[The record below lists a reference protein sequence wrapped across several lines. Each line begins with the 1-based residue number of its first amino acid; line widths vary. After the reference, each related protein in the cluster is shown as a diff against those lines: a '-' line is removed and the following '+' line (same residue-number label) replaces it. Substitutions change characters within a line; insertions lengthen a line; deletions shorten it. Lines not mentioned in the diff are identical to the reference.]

1 MKRMNPDVPGRVFL
15 DTCVVNFM
23 LEFGEQIHD
32 GADLPPVGTRE
43 ATDIQALRD
52 LWVVGQRAMW
62 QLAISPY
69 TYSEIARTKDEEKL
83 RQLYMWFQELWQYWR
98 STVEQTDDLPSFI
111 EAEDIRVRTLISDYL
126 SCLPDVADRVLICD
140 ALVYRCDLFCT
151 RDWTTVLKHRA
162 ELRGLPIEIVT
173 PSEWW
178 AKVRPY
184 AGLWA

>member
-1 MKRMNPDVPGRVFL
+1 MNLDVPGRVFL

-32 GADLPPVGTRE
+32 SADLPPVGARE
-43 ATDIQALRD
+43 AADIEALRD

-62 QLAISPY
+62 QVAISPY

-83 RQLYMWFQELWQYWR
+83 RQLHMWFQELWQYWR
-98 STVEQTDDLPSFI
+98 STIEQTDDLPSFI

-126 SCLPDVADRVLICD
+126 SCLPDVADRVLVCD

-162 ELRGLPIEIVT
+162 ELSGLPMEIVT

>member
-1 MKRMNPDVPGRVFL
+1 MNIDVPSRVFL

-32 GADLPPVGTRE
+32 GANLPSVSPRE
-43 ATDIQALRD
+43 AADIEALRD
-52 LWVVGQRAMW
+52 LWIVGQRAMW

-69 TYSEIARTKDEEKL
+69 TYSEIARTQDPGKL
-83 RQLYMWFQELWQYWR
+83 QQLHVWFQELWQYWR
-98 STVEQTDDLPSFI
+98 SIIEQTDDLPSFV
-111 EAEDIRVRTLISDYL
+111 EAEDIRVRTLVSEYL
-126 SCLPDVADRVLICD
+126 SCLPDVGDRVLICD

-151 RDWTTVLKHRA
+151 RDWTTVLKHRS

-178 AKVRPY
+178 AKVHPY
-184 AGLWA
+184 AGLWT

>member
-1 MKRMNPDVPGRVFL
+1 MNLNVPGRVFL
-15 DTCVVNFM
+15 DTSVVNFM

-32 GADLPPVGTRE
+32 DADLPPVRTRE
-43 ATDIQALRD
+43 AADIEALRD

-83 RQLYMWFQELWQYWR
+83 RQLHMWFQELWQYWR
-98 STVEQTDDLPSFI
+98 STIEQADDLPSFI

-126 SCLPDVADRVLICD
+126 SCLSDVADRVLICD

-162 ELRGLPIEIVT
+162 ELIGLPIEIVT

-178 AKVRPY
+178 EKVRPY
-184 AGLWA
+184 AGLWS

>member
-1 MKRMNPDVPGRVFL
+1 MEINVPGRVFL

-23 LEFGEQIHD
+23 LEFGEQIHN
-32 GADLPPVGTRE
+32 GADLPSGRTRE
-43 ATDIQALRD
+43 VADIEALRD

-62 QLAISPY
+62 QFAISPY

-83 RQLYMWFQELWQYWR
+83 RQLHLWFQELWQYWR
-98 STVEQTDDLPSFI
+98 STIEQASDLPSFI
-111 EAEDIRVRTLISDYL
+111 EAEDIRVSTLISGYL
-126 SCLPDVADRVLICD
+126 LCLPDVADRFLICD

-151 RDWTTVLKHRA
+151 RDWTTVLKHRS
-162 ELRGLPIEIVT
+162 ELSGLPIEIVT